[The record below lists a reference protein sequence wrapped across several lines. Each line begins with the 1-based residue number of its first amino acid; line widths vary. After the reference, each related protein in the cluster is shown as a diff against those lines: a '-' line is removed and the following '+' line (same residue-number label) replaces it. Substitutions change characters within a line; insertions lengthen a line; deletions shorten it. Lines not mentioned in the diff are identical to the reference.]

1 MLAIA
6 QRQPEAKG
14 VQWIEGDSSALGT
27 SEADLVIM
35 TGNVAQV
42 FLENA
47 DWTVTLDDIHA
58 ALKPGGRLAFES
70 RNPDFQ
76 EWKHWNR
83 EETHEQFESLHGP
96 MECWLEL
103 VGVEHDRVQIE
114 GHNVF
119 KATGEVLVAGS
130 ELRFRSQNE
139 FRDSLMKAGFVIE
152 HLYGDWYRG
161 PLSNQSRVM
170 VFVARRD

>member
-1 MLAIA
+1 VCRVGE
-6 QRQPEAKG
+6 Q
-14 VQWIEGDSSALGT
+14 
-27 SEADLVIM
+27 
-35 TGNVAQV
+35 VAQV
-42 FLENA
+42 FLEGA
-47 DWTVTLDDIHA
+47 DWSVTLDDIHA

-76 EWKHWNR
+76 AWKHWNR
-83 EETHEQFESLHGP
+83 EETYEQFESPHGP

-103 VGVEHDRVQIE
+103 VGVEHDRVRFE
-114 GHNVF
+114 GYNVF

-139 FRDSLMKAGFVIE
+139 LRDSLQKAGFVIE
-152 HLYGDWYRG
+152 DLYGDWHRG
-161 PLSNQSRVM
+161 LPSSQSRIV